1 MSRKLDTIVAE
12 CLSALEK
19 GATVEQCL
27 QRYPRYADDLRPLL
41 ETWAA
46 LQQVPPAPVPHPA
59 VIAHGKARMFE
70 AVERRFAPQ
79 PRRSLFG
86 NLRLPRWAP
95 AAAMIV
101 IVAMGM
107 AGTTTLAA
115 SALPGDLL
123 YPVKTATE
131 SLQLFFTFS
140 PEARAELEAEL
151 QAERLEELAAVLAE
165 GRTVEINFWGPLGA
179 WNAESWTVAGYTV
192 RIDPGTT
199 IEGTPV
205 IGARVDV
212 WATTTADGE
221 LIARRLVVTPPPDL
235 TPHGLIPTPTHS
247 APHPSAT
254 PRREQEHRTVTPTP
268 RGGHTPTP
276 TPTPTP
282 RPTDEPTPTPM
293 PTPMPTESHHEEP
306 SPTREHHQD
315 HTPTPP
321 PPTSTPQPTL
331 PCGEHT
337 PTPTMS
343 PMPSMTPTPPHS
355 HQHSLQP

>member
-1 MSRKLDTIVAE
+1 MSRKIDTILAE
-12 CLSALEK
+12 CLTALES

-27 QRYPRYADDLRPLL
+27 RRYPQEAEELCPLL
-41 ETWAA
+41 EMWAA
-46 LQQVPPAPVPHPA
+46 LQQIPPAPTPHPA

-86 NLRLPRWAP
+86 SLRLPRWAL
-95 AAAMIV
+95 AVAMIV

-131 SLQLFFTFS
+131 SLRLFFTLS

-151 QAERLEELAAVLAE
+151 QAERLEELEDVLAE
-165 GRTVEINFWGPLGA
+165 GRTVELNFWGELES
-179 WNAESWTVAGYTV
+179 WNAESWTVAGHTV
-192 RIDPGTT
+192 HIDPETV
-199 IEGTPV
+199 IEGMPV

-221 LIARRLVVTPPPDL
+221 LVARRLVVTPPLDL
-235 TPHGLIPTPTHS
+235 TPYSVMPTPTHS

-254 PRREQEHRTVTPTP
+254 PRREQEHGTVTPTP
-268 RGGHTPTP
+268 RGERTPTP

-282 RPTDEPTPTPM
+282 HPTDEPT

-306 SPTREHHQD
+306 SPTGERHEEH
-315 HTPTPP
+315 TPP
-321 PPTSTPQPTL
+321 PPTLTPQPTS
-331 PCGEHT
+331 PCEGHL
-337 PTPTMS
+337 PTPTMP
-343 PMPSMTPTPPHS
+343 PMPSMTPIHD
-355 HQHSLQP
+355 HQHGPQP

>member
-1 MSRKLDTIVAE
+1 MSRKIDTILAE
-12 CLSALEK
+12 CLTALEN

-27 QRYPRYADDLRPLL
+27 RRYPQEAEELRPLL
-41 ETWAA
+41 EMWAA
-46 LQQVPPAPVPHPA
+46 LQQVPPAPTPHPA

-86 NLRLPRWAP
+86 SLRLPRWAP
-95 AAAMIV
+95 AVAMVV

-131 SLQLFFTFS
+131 SLRLFLTLS

-151 QAERLEELAAVLAE
+151 QAERLEELEAVLAE
-165 GRTVEINFWGPLGA
+165 GRTVEINFWGELES
-179 WNAESWTVAGYTV
+179 WNAESWSVAGQTV
-192 RIDPGTT
+192 RIDAETV

-221 LIARRLVVTPPPDL
+221 LIARRLVVTPPLGL
-235 TPHGLIPTPTHS
+235 TPHGLTPTPTHA

-254 PRREQEHRTVTPTP
+254 PRREQEHGTATPTP
-268 RGGHTPTP
+268 GSERTPTP

-293 PTPMPTESHHEEP
+293 PTEGHHEEP
-306 SPTREHHQD
+306 SPTREHHEER
-315 HTPTPP
+315 TPTPP
-321 PPTSTPQPTL
+321 PPTPTPHPTS
-331 PCGEHT
+331 PCEEHT
-337 PTPTMS
+337 PTPTMP
-343 PMPSMTPTPPHS
+343 PMPWMTPTPTPTHD
-355 HQHSLQP
+355 HQHGPQP